1 MSAAGFIPVVFF
13 ILLLLF
19 FAGMLWNNLEKEQHR
34 ETEGTSLHPFH
45 YSRR

>member
-19 FAGMLWNNLEKEQHR
+19 FAGMFWHNLEKE
-34 ETEGTSLHPFH
+34 
-45 YSRR
+45 